1 MHQVKDSKC
10 HKNTNYVIKVSVQSL
25 IIMNEDEIRFRF
37 LFGLYQKNNGE
48 QTSERIDPHEITT
61 MAGLEGVEESSLI
74 REVTYLNKEG
84 LIGGDFADGKI
95 LPAYVSTTNW
105 GIETIEQIMGETLS
119 YLVQNAIE
127 EVKEEIEKIQREEST
142 SKQNL
147 RLWEYIQK
155 EPKFKEIINEKAA
168 RLISEPGF

>member
-1 MHQVKDSKC
+1 
-10 HKNTNYVIKVSVQSL
+10 
-25 IIMNEDEIRFRF
+25 MNEDEIRFRF

-48 QTSERIDPHEITT
+48 QTSERLDPHELIK
-61 MAGLEGVEESSLI
+61 MAGLERIEESSLI

-105 GIETIEQIMGETLS
+105 GNETIEQIMSEMLS
-119 YLVQNAIE
+119 YLVQNDTGEAKDE
-127 EVKEEIEKIQREEST
+127 LEKIQGEEST
-142 SKQNL
+142 SNQNL
-147 RLWEYIQK
+147 RLWEYIQQK
-155 EPKFKEIINEKAA
+155 PRLKEIINEKAA